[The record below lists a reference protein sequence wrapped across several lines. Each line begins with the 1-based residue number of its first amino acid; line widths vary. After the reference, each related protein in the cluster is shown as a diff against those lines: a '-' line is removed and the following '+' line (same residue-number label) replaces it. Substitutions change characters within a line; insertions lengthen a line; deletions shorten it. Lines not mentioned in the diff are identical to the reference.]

1 MHVFMC
7 AHASLCGCGY
17 VLALNPPPHTY
28 AFICVHFSGRFAQRA
43 GARVAGLMSQL
54 DTTSEQLREAC
65 SVFDEDGADDGR
77 ACVFVLLA
85 AFCKAMLKALP
96 DSEGML

>member
-1 MHVFMC
+1 M
-7 AHASLCGCGY
+7 SGCGY
-17 VLALNPPPHTY
+17 VLVRPPAPPPPHTY
-28 AFICVHFSGRFAQRA
+28 ALVYVQCSGTFAQRA

-54 DTTSEQLREAC
+54 DTTSEQLRDAC

-85 AFCKAMLKALP
+85 AFCKAVLKALP
-96 DSEGML
+96 DSQGVL